1 MPFTF
6 AHPAAVLPL
15 ARPLGRWGCMSA
27 LVIGS
32 MAPDFSYF
40 IPLDIDRGFSHSMQ
54 GIIGFGLPAGLLVY
68 VLYHLLM
75 KQPLL
80 ALLPASIAGKA
91 ASLLAPSPLWP
102 PVSIGIVAINIL
114 LGACTHVAWDSFTHQ
129 ADVMVLAIPAL
140 QQKLFDL
147 GSYPIHVFKLLQH
160 LSTAIGL
167 LVVML
172 FVWRKWLAAPE
183 SSLPFQA
190 LSLSLRVVVL
200 ALLFLLP
207 TVFGLYEGYLAFH
220 SNDVWGLRRFVGATI
235 MTALPVLFASTC
247 CYCATWRVGSMLNTK

>member
-114 LGACTHVAWDSFTHQ
+114 LGACTHVAWDSFTPPGRCDGVGH
-129 ADVMVLAIPAL
+129 
-140 QQKLFDL
+140 
-147 GSYPIHVFKLLQH
+147 S
-160 LSTAIGL
+160 
-167 LVVML
+167 
-172 FVWRKWLAAPE
+172 RLAAEIVRPWQ
-183 SSLPFQA
+183 LPDSRLQTAPAFEHRHRPVGGYA
-190 LSLSLRVVVL
+190 LCLAQVACSTGIFPPLSGAVL
-200 ALLFLLP
+200 IP
-207 TVFGLYEGYLAFH
+207 TRSGTRAAFPAAYG
-220 SNDVWGLRRFVGATI
+220 VWALRRISCLSFQ
-235 MTALPVLFASTC
+235 
-247 CYCATWRVGSMLNTK
+247 